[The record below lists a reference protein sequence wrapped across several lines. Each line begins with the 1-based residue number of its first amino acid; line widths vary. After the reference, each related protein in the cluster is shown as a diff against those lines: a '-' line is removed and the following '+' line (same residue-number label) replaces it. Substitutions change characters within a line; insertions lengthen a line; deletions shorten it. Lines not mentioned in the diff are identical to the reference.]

1 MTETMKSMATVQ
13 LDGTAHS
20 SSLLTPDE
28 IIPRLRVSR
37 STLYE
42 WLAKGELPCYR
53 LGRIIRIRE
62 SDLAEFLERR
72 RRIAPP
78 ARQRYV
84 CQPTT

>member
-1 MTETMKSMATVQ
+1 MTETMNTMASVQ
-13 LDGTAHS
+13 SADTAHS
-20 SSLLTPDE
+20 PSLLTPDE

-42 WLAKGELPCYR
+42 WLAKGELPSYR

-62 SDLAEFLERR
+62 IDLTEFLERR

-78 ARQRYV
+78 IRQRYV
-84 CQPTT
+84 CHPTT